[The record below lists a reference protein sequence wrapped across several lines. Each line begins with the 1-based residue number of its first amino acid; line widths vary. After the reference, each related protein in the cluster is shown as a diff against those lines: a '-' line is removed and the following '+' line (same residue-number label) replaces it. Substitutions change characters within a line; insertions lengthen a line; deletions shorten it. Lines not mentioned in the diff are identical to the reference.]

1 MKVRILHLIWALFI
15 FADFAHGLFE
25 RTAVKRNLPQ
35 TGAEGNPTTPAPE
48 GTESTKEWQQGGK
61 GHGNQASIAVQEA
74 LSILRNIRIPQ
85 SRLARFEKTSSFIG
99 TSLYYAKEVFF
110 FLFMNG
116 PRTDDYLQPGP
127 SERKLSKPLAE
138 AVDLLEGAAK
148 EREPDALFLLAEMNF
163 FGNYTHPKNYK
174 EAFRRYSD
182 LASLDGNSSAQHM
195 IGFMYA
201 TGIGEA
207 VERDQAR
214 ALTYHTFAALGG
226 DTKSQMTAA
235 YRHHSGIGTP
245 RNCNEAAYWY
255 KHVADKAI
263 AFSRSGPPGGQTSH
277 QKDIYRLADENGGV
291 YGEGASVV
299 SSGIN
304 ANNRGPS
311 SDSHANIDDVLEYLD
326 LMSRKGDL
334 KATFSL
340 GKLHYDG
347 TRTTKRNW
355 RTARAYFRSVARK
368 YWARDG
374 SVLTEDDGIGRVAAK
389 AAGYLG
395 RMSLRGEGME
405 QNLEKALVWFKRGL
419 ANGDALCQYELGLM
433 YLNGLAVRK
442 DPVTAAEYFRGA
454 ANQDFTAAQSY
465 LGQLYLDQGDVS
477 TAVRYF
483 DLAARHGHIEAFYHL
498 AEISNSGIGRE
509 RSCGV
514 ATVYYK
520 LVAEKADTIHSAF
533 PEANNAYNEGDS
545 ETALVNYMMAAE
557 QGYEA
562 AQANV
567 AYILDEYK
575 SMFSVDS
582 LLPWKKQRNSFLRNT
597 VLALIYWTRSAKQSN
612 IDSMVKM
619 GDYYLGGHGV
629 EADLEKAAIC
639 YQTAAET
646 HQSAQARWN
655 LGWIHENGLGVEQDF
670 HLAKRF
676 YDQALE
682 TNQEAYLPVKLS
694 LIKLRIR
701 SFWNTITYGKV
712 NSIQPDPVDARGLN
726 TEPNKKEFSFNEWL
740 SNFLEDPH
748 PYYHGAEDDD
758 FPEPSPENDYIDDI
772 DESIIESLVILALA
786 GALAFLVYYRQQRQN
801 NHRREME
808 RQQQESQSQQQQG
821 TVQVPDQQAA
831 TQDPPMPGEQADG
844 GFFPLP
850 DDPNYGQW
858 VAGGV
863 GH

>member
-1 MKVRILHLIWALFI
+1 MKVRLLHLTWALCLFSGV
-15 FADFAHGLFE
+15 AHALFE
-25 RTAVKRNLPQ
+25 RTAIKKNLPQ
-35 TGAEGNPTTPAPE
+35 TEAGGNPAAAAPE
-48 GTESTKEWQQGGK
+48 STESVAKWQQGGK
-61 GHGNQASIAVQEA
+61 DNGSQASVAVQEA
-74 LSILRNIRIPQ
+74 LSILRNMRTPKN
-85 SRLARFEKTSSFIG
+85 RLARLEETSGFVG
-99 TSLYYAKEVFF
+99 TSIYYAKEAFF

-116 PRTDDYLQPGP
+116 PRTDDYLQTGS
-127 SERKLSKPLAE
+127 SELRLSKPLAE
-138 AVDLLEGAAK
+138 AVQLLEGAAK

-163 FGNYTHPKNYK
+163 FGNYTHPRNYK
-174 EAFRRYSD
+174 EAFRRYND
-182 LASLDGNSSAQHM
+182 LASLNGNGSAQHM

-201 TGIGEA
+201 TGIGDA
-207 VERDQAR
+207 VGRDQAK
-214 ALTYHTFAALGG
+214 ALMYHTFAALGG
-226 DTKSQMTAA
+226 NTKSQMTAA

-263 AFSRSGPPGGQTSH
+263 AFSRSGPPGGQIFQ
-277 QKDIYRLADENGGV
+277 QKHVYRLADENGGV

-299 SSGIN
+299 SSGLN
-304 ANNRGPS
+304 ANKAGPN

-340 GKLHYDG
+340 GTLHYDG
-347 TRTTKRNW
+347 TRTTKHNW
-355 RTARAYFRSVARK
+355 KTARAYFRIVARK

-374 SVLTEDDGIGRVAAK
+374 SVLTEDHGIGRVASK

-405 QNLEKALVWFKRGL
+405 QSFEKALVWFKRGL

-433 YLNGLAVRK
+433 YLNGFGVRK
-442 DPVTAAEYFRGA
+442 DPVTAADYFKEA
-454 ANQDFTAAQSY
+454 ANQDFTSAQSY
-465 LGQLYLDQGDVS
+465 LGQLFLDQGDVS
-477 TAVRYF
+477 TAIRYF

-498 AEISNSGIGRE
+498 AEISNNGIGRE

-514 ATVYYK
+514 ATAYYK
-520 LVAEKADTIHSAF
+520 LVAEKAENIHSSF
-533 PEANNAYNEGDS
+533 PEANEAYNDGDS
-545 ETALVNYMMAAE
+545 ETALVKYMMAAE
-557 QGYEA
+557 QGYES

-575 SMFSVDS
+575 SIFSLDS
-582 LLPWKKQRNSFLRNT
+582 LLPWKKKRSSLLQNT

-619 GDYYLGGHGV
+619 GDYYLSGQGV
-629 EADLEKAAIC
+629 EADMEKAAAC

-682 TNQEAYLPVKLS
+682 TNQEAYLPVKMS
-694 LIKLRIR
+694 LMKLRLR
-701 SFWNTITYGKV
+701 SFWNTITRGKV
-712 NSIQPDPVDARGLN
+712 NSIQPDPK
-726 TEPNKKEFSFNEWL
+726 PNKKDFSFNEWL

-758 FPEPSPENDYIDDI
+758 FPDPSPENDYMDDI
-772 DESIIESLVILALA
+772 DESIVESLVILGLA

-801 NHRREME
+801 HHRREME
-808 RQQQESQSQQQQG
+808 RQQQQSQTQQQQG
-821 TVQVPDQQAA
+821 ADQGPEQPAA
-831 TQDPPMPGEQADG
+831 TPNAPVPGQQADG
-844 GFFPLP
+844 GFFPAP
-850 DDPNYGQW
+850 DDPNFGQW